1 MWTPQLFTVPQTL
14 DVQPEKL
21 NEGRFIDIN
30 DRSGLDKKDEV
41 CKLVA
46 LSVFTMLYSH
56 HRSSFKLFH
65 HPRKTTQT
73 H

>member
-30 DRSGLDKKDEV
+30 DRSGSDEKDEMY
-41 CKLVA
+41 KSVA

-56 HRSSFKLFH
+56 HLSSFKLFH
-65 HPRKTTQT
+65 HPGKTTQT